1 MCLQPLLLWMVST
14 SYNLEESTA
23 QSFVRCTPEDAQNLL
38 RICETSRC
46 SQRCKQTPIRAPQIY
61 AILLGPLGPQVPF
74 LVATLVG
81 GMSPSTCNN
90 TGDDAAG
97 NNFTPNAA
105 STTFH
110 YSVDAAQECT
120 AADDGKDSVG
130 LAELNACLSKFPAD
144 KLVSGIF
151 ES

>member
-1 MCLQPLLLWMVST
+1 MVSI
-14 SYNLEESTA
+14 SYNLEESTT

-61 AILLGPLGPQVPF
+61 AILLGPLGPQVPS
-74 LVATLVG
+74 LVATLG
-81 GMSPSTCNN
+81 RHPQRMSPSTCNN

-105 STTFH
+105 SATFH
-110 YSVDAAQECT
+110 YSVDAAQEGT

-144 KLVSGIF
+144 KPVSDIF

>member
-1 MCLQPLLLWMVST
+1 
-14 SYNLEESTA
+14 
-23 QSFVRCTPEDAQNLL
+23 
-38 RICETSRC
+38 
-46 SQRCKQTPIRAPQIY
+46 
-61 AILLGPLGPQVPF
+61 
-74 LVATLVG
+74 
-81 GMSPSTCNN
+81 MSPSTCNN

-105 STTFH
+105 SATFH
-110 YSVDAAQECT
+110 SSTDDAQEGT

-144 KLVSGIF
+144 KPVNGIF